1 MQKPLS
7 FLPTFKAHNI
17 LLLSSS
23 LLLCLVVYGVNIK
36 KTMAM
41 RQQYSQQQAD
51 IQRAATA
58 ANSIQ
63 TYRAQLASF
72 QQSALQPYD
81 REFLLEQ
88 LTSFCRQ
95 HDILVSTF
103 PEAQR
108 VEENGNGIISN
119 TIEVEGRY
127 QDIAELI
134 YMIEQ
139 EEKMGSVS
147 TLKFFSQKDRL
158 TKELKLKAR
167 MVIRN
172 LEEK

>member
-17 LLLSSS
+17 LLLCSSI
-23 LLLCLVVYGVNIK
+23 LLGLVVYGVNIK
-36 KTMAM
+36 KTVAM
-41 RQQYSQQQAD
+41 HQQYVKQQVD

-58 ANSIQ
+58 ATSIRE
-63 TYRAQLASF
+63 YRSQLASF
-72 QQSALQPYD
+72 QQSALQTYD
-81 REFLLEQ
+81 REWLLER

-95 HDILVSTF
+95 HSILVSTF

-108 VEENGNGIISN
+108 VVENGNGIISN

-127 QDIAELI
+127 QDIAELV

-139 EEKMGSVS
+139 EERMGSVS
-147 TLKFFSQKDRL
+147 TLKFFSEKDRL
-158 TKELKLKAR
+158 TKELQLKAR

-172 LEEK
+172 LEE